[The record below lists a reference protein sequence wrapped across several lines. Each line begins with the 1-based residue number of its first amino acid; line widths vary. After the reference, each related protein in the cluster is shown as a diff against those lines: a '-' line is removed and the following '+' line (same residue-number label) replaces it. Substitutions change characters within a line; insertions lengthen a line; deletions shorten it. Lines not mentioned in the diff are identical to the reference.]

1 MTQVPALIEPRGM
14 VIADIAYLRT
24 TTCIITEENGGVVL
38 SELALQYASRNK
50 HLA

>member
-1 MTQVPALIEPRGM
+1 MTQVPTLIEPRGM
-14 VIADIAYLRT
+14 VIADTAYLRT
-24 TTCIITEENGGVVL
+24 TTCIITGGVVL